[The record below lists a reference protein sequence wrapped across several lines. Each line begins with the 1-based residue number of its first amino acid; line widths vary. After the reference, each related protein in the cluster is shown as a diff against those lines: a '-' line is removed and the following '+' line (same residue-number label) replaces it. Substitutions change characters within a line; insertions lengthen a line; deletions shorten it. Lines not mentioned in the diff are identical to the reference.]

1 MASWQGGALEG
12 IRHAHAVQAVLCT
25 AVDDFGRWHAR
36 CFQQCRH
43 DIIDMMELVTNV
55 LGLID
60 MSRPCHDK
68 PVTRSAQMGCDLL
81 EQGEGRIHR
90 PGPACRIY
98 LVGIWSSHLVDIAQL
113 FLERLIRVD
122 RKSTRLKS

>member
-68 PVTRSAQMGCDLL
+68 PVTRSAQMGRSEERRVGKECVST
-81 EQGEGRIHR
+81 
-90 PGPACRIY
+90 CRSR
-98 LVGIWSSHLVDIAQL
+98 WSP
-113 FLERLIRVD
+113 
-122 RKSTRLKS
+122 

>member
-98 LVGIWSSHLVDIAQL
+98 LVGIWRSE
-113 FLERLIRVD
+113 ERRVG
-122 RKSTRLKS
+122 KECVSTCRSRW